1 MSRTLIVSLAALLAL
16 GTAVHSH
23 AADCS
28 GGGLRAVAITPGKAR
43 LQATVTRAGLT
54 PAAFVAGGVD
64 LVLEDAD
71 DGTVVYQLHLPAERF
86 VTRGKSTKYDRRG
99 TLAGTLRIRQQSGQ
113 ADTIVLDLRDGA
125 ATTANTS
132 SDRNLLVRF
141 ALADGACARTCVAAC
156 DTRDVGKLA
165 CRRSADYV
173 PFADQGFGQRTRR
186 SNATTSGFCGLH
198 VAPNDPCDFLIDE
211 RCVLPYPSSH
221 FLAADAST
229 PTGVRVRYPA
239 DGLPA
244 NTSGKHIDPT
254 DWNTLDG
261 FSPGPVILALF
272 PDTGHA
278 VDLDASD
285 APFHTSYAR
294 SLEADSPT
302 VLLAA
307 ASGERVVHFAEM
319 DRQSAP
325 DDIQNKALIIRPGTR
340 LDNASRYVVAIRDLV
355 DTEGTPIAPRLAF
368 RALRDGV
375 DTATL
380 RTICGAACAT
390 AIDQRRPV
398 FEDVFAR
405 LENAGVDRDD
415 LLLAW
420 DFSTAS
426 TSALTDWIVAVR
438 DQAFALGTPS
448 FTVTGVDNGNG
459 AGRNANIYARISGTF
474 QAPLFMTAD
483 APASRLNLVDGVPR
497 QNGYATVPFVVDVPH
512 FAVNA
517 GGAPRPVRPTL
528 WGHGLLGNRGQ
539 VGSLSVLANNFGFV
553 IGGVDMQGMSDQ
565 DTVPG
570 ILPAIAD
577 YSLFHNIPE
586 RLHQGFLNHLLL
598 GRLMLDPVLGFNSH
612 PAFAFGEPATPIIDT
627 TEVYYSGGSQGGIFG
642 AAIMS
647 IAEDF
652 KRGFLAVPG
661 SNYSTLLHRSI
672 DFNPFLAASRLS
684 YPNRLDEQLILALNQ
699 QLWDRAEPQGYM
711 DHLLAGTLSDPP
723 VPHEVLLHM
732 ATYDSEVSNV
742 STEIM
747 VRSLGIPQVA
757 PAARSYFQIPEMEA
771 PFDGSAF
778 VEVDPML
785 GFSRCN
791 TPGGDSPGLACTT
804 NADCPAAGDNPA
816 RTVCDSGVPPLSNTA
831 PRFNNRAHGST
842 GNLTTAAQIDA
853 FLRPNGSIQNFCDGP
868 CDPE

>member
-1 MSRTLIVSLAALLAL
+1 MVRTLLAVLTLALLAPR
-16 GTAVHSH
+16 AH
-23 AADCS
+23 AADCA
-28 GGGLRAVAITPGKAR
+28 GGALRSVDVGPGKAT
-43 LQATVTRAGLT
+43 LQATVTAAGLT
-54 PAAFVAGGVD
+54 PEALVADGFR

-71 DGTVVYQLHLPAERF
+71 DGAIVYQLHLPADRF
-86 VTRGKSTKYDRRG
+86 ATKGSTTKYDRKG
-99 TLAGTLRIRQQSGQ
+99 TLAGTLRIRRLSGQ
-113 ADTIVLDLRDGA
+113 ADTVVVDLRDPR
-125 ATTANTS
+125 ATTSNSS
-132 SDRNLLVRF
+132 SDRNLLVRID
-141 ALADGACARTCVAAC
+141 LAGGACARTCVAAC
-156 DTRDVGKLA
+156 ETRATGRLA
-165 CRRSADYV
+165 CRRSYDYV

-186 SNATTSGFCGLH
+186 SNAATSGFCGLH
-198 VAPNDPCDFLIDE
+198 VSPDDACDFLIDE
-211 RCVLPYPSSH
+211 RCVLPYPSSR
-221 FLAADAST
+221 FLRPDAST
-229 PTGVRVRYPA
+229 PTGVRVAFPA

-254 DWNTLDG
+254 DLNALDG
-261 FSPGPVILALF
+261 YSPGAVILSLF
-272 PDTGHA
+272 PDTGHP
-278 VDLDASD
+278 VDLGASG

-307 ASGERVVHFAEM
+307 ASGARVVHFAEM
-319 DRQSAP
+319 DAQSAP
-325 DDIQNKALIIRPGTR
+325 DDVANKALIIRPGTR
-340 LDNASRYVVAIRDLV
+340 LDDASRYVVAMRHLV
-355 DTEGTPIAPRLAF
+355 DTEGTPVAPRLAF

-380 RTICGAACAT
+380 AAVCGAPCAA
-390 AIDQRRPV
+390 AIDARRPV

-405 LENAGVDRDD
+405 LATAGVARDD

-426 TSALTDWIVAVR
+426 TSALTDWMVAIR

-448 FTVTGVDNGNG
+448 FTVTKVDNGNG
-459 AGRNANIYARISGTF
+459 AGRNANIYARIEGTF

-483 APASRLNLVDGVPR
+483 APGSRLNLVDGVPR
-497 QNGYATVPFVVDVPH
+497 QNGYATVPFMVDVPH
-512 FAVNA
+512 YAVNV

-539 VGSLSVLANNFGFV
+539 IGSLSTLANGFGFV
-553 IGGVDMQGMSDQ
+553 IAGVDMQGMSDA
-565 DTVPG
+565 DVGAG

-598 GRLMLDPVLGFNSH
+598 GRLLLDPVLGFNSH
-612 PAFAFGEPATPIIDT
+612 PAFSFGTPPTPIIDT

-642 AAIMS
+642 GAIMA

-672 DFNPFLAASRLS
+672 DFNPFLAASRAS
-684 YPNRLDEQLILALNQ
+684 YPNRLDEQLILATNQ
-699 QLWDRAEPQGYM
+699 QLWDRAEPHGYLNHIL
-711 DHLLAGTLSDPP
+711 DGSLSNPP
-723 VPHEVLLHM
+723 VPHKVLMHM

-747 VRSLGIPQVA
+747 VRALGVPQVT
-757 PAARSYFQIPEMEA
+757 PAARSFFGIPEMAA

-778 VEVDPML
+778 VEVNPML

-791 TPGGDSPGLACTT
+791 TPAGDSPGLACTD
-804 NADCPAAGDNPA
+804 ASDCPAAGDNPA
-816 RTVCDSGVPPLSNTA
+816 RTICDSGVPPQSNTA

-842 GNLTTAAQIDA
+842 GNVTTGAQIDA
-853 FLRPNGSIQNFCDGP
+853 FLRPNGTIQNFCSGP